1 MHLMFIQVTAE
12 SDARSAKSL
21 INTIKKLHGTR
32 EDAMSSMITDMEFSE
47 GKAMGFINEL
57 W

>member
-1 MHLMFIQVTAE
+1 MFIQVTAE
-12 SDARSAKSL
+12 SNARSAKSL